1 MIYKLFG
8 KNSAVRVQSETLA
21 TWVTQ
26 ATQHKSAFG
35 GAVNSGIM
43 SNQELAEK
51 LHKQVILKLES
62 EKYTHLLKTIF
73 GVLVLPMCN

>member
-26 ATQHKSAFG
+26 ATQHKSGFG

-43 SNQELAEK
+43 SNQELAEN
-51 LHKQVILKLES
+51 
-62 EKYTHLLKTIF
+62 YTNELF
-73 GVLVLPMCN
+73 

>member
-1 MIYKLFG
+1 MFG
-8 KNSAVRVQSETLA
+8 KKSAFRVQSETLA

-26 ATQHKSAFG
+26 ATQYKSAFG

>member
-1 MIYKLFG
+1 MFG
-8 KNSAVRVQSETLA
+8 KKSAFRVQSETLA

-51 LHKQVILKLES
+51 LHKQVILKLEN